1 MLTSLCFYGRSL
13 VLIFAVIG
21 RDTINMPEIFQ
32 VLRFRRFH
40 CNEKSG
46 FHVRAC
52 IDHPR
57 RPKGSQLGREK
68 RRDESFTEDGT
79 NKSAFLIPTLFMY
92 WQITFQSSSVF
103 NRNYNFYCARDNF
116 GAWANFKRDKLL
128 TGSSFLLDHPCQNP
142 IIFSFLFYLSY
153 RLRQIF
159 SPVYS
164 THHGWLTIQTPQ
176 EHSQFPL
183 ILLVRF
189 SNFPVVD

>member
-1 MLTSLCFYGRSL
+1 MLTSLCFYGRSR

-46 FHVRAC
+46 FHVRAY

-79 NKSAFLIPTLFMY
+79 FPNTNIICILTNNISKLFC
-92 WQITFQSSSVF
+92 V
-103 NRNYNFYCARDNF
+103 
-116 GAWANFKRDKLL
+116 
-128 TGSSFLLDHPCQNP
+128 
-142 IIFSFLFYLSY
+142 
-153 RLRQIF
+153 
-159 SPVYS
+159 
-164 THHGWLTIQTPQ
+164 
-176 EHSQFPL
+176 
-183 ILLVRF
+183 
-189 SNFPVVD
+189 

>member
-1 MLTSLCFYGRSL
+1 MAGRVSWSLLWREVWISC
-13 VLIFAVIG
+13 
-21 RDTINMPEIFQ
+21 
-32 VLRFRRFH
+32 
-40 CNEKSG
+40 
-46 FHVRAC
+46 
-52 IDHPR
+52 PR
-57 RPKGSQLGREK
+57 LYRPSSETQGQSVGSREK
-68 RRDESFTEDGT
+68 ARRKFSQGWYQQV
-79 NKSAFLIPTLFMY
+79 PTLFIY

-103 NRNYNFYCARDNF
+103 NHNYNFYCARDNF
-116 GAWANFKRDKLL
+116 GAWANFKRDKLS

-142 IIFSFLFYLSY
+142 IIFSFLFYLSH